1 MYKELFKKAKD
12 NNLENF
18 QILEIS
24 TEELD
29 IKIFNDQIDKFETSD
44 ITKYI
49 VSANYN
55 NKDVRIVT
63 EKIDNNIIDLLKEQA
78 EYIDLDTPVRKITLE
93 DIKENKTFKINDPSK
108 IIERMLN
115 LITLKKQYKN
125 LKEINSYYTESIT
138 KRTIITSK
146 NELYDIKKEIS
157 FSSEITVSENEK
169 NSTSYKTKIITDD
182 SDINIEKITKETINN
197 ATDKLHYKEITNGTY
212 KVILTSEVMGSILRH
227 FINLF
232 SADSIQKDTSL
243 LVDKLGKKVFS
254 DKITIVEDPN
264 NSKLLGKRL
273 FDNTGKKTSYKE
285 IVKNGIFTKALYD
298 SKTAKIDKVEVTGN
312 DYGEISVR
320 NMYIKPG
327 NKSLDE
333 LIKSIDKGIL
343 VDFVGGLHAG
353 INPINGNISIQ
364 SEGYYIENGQKK
376 YATKLF
382 ILVTNI
388 MELLNNVI
396 DISNN
401 IEFYYQDTASPD
413 LLLDSIKISK

>member
-1 MYKELFKKAKD
+1 MYKELFTKAKD

-125 LKEINSYYTESIT
+125 LKEINSYYKESIT
-138 KRTIITSK
+138 KRKITTSK
-146 NELYDIKKEIS
+146 NKLYDIKKEIS
-157 FSSEITVSENEK
+157 FSSEVKVSENEK

-197 ATDKLHYKEITNGTY
+197 AIDKLHYEEITNGTY

-243 LVDKLGKKVFS
+243 LVDKLEKKVFS

-273 FDNTGKKTSYKE
+273 FDNTGKKTNYKE

-333 LIKSIDKGIL
+333 LIKSVDKGIL

>member
-1 MYKELFKKAKD
+1 MYKELFTKAKD

-29 IKIFNDQIDKFETSD
+29 IKIFNDQIDKFETSY

-49 VSANYN
+49 ASANYN

-157 FSSEITVSENEK
+157 FSTEITVSENEK

-182 SDINIEKITKETINN
+182 SDIDIEKLTKETINN
-197 ATDKLHYKEITNGTY
+197 AIDKLHYKEITNGTY

-273 FDNTGKKTSYKE
+273 FDNTGKK
-285 IVKNGIFTKALYD
+285 
-298 SKTAKIDKVEVTGN
+298 
-312 DYGEISVR
+312 
-320 NMYIKPG
+320 
-327 NKSLDE
+327 NKL
-333 LIKSIDKGIL
+333 
-343 VDFVGGLHAG
+343 
-353 INPINGNISIQ
+353 
-364 SEGYYIENGQKK
+364 
-376 YATKLF
+376 
-382 ILVTNI
+382 
-388 MELLNNVI
+388 
-396 DISNN
+396 
-401 IEFYYQDTASPD
+401 
-413 LLLDSIKISK
+413 

>member
-63 EKIDNNIIDLLKEQA
+63 EKIDNNIIDLIKEQA
-78 EYIDLDTPVRKITLE
+78 EYIDIDTPVRKITLE
-93 DIKENKTFKINDPSK
+93 DIKENKTFKINNPSK
-108 IIERMLN
+108 IIKRMLN

-138 KRTIITSK
+138 KRKINTNK

-157 FSSEITVSENEK
+157 FSSEVKVSENEK

-197 ATDKLHYKEITNGTY
+197 AIDKLHYKEITNGTY

-273 FDNTGKKTSYKE
+273 FDNTGKKTNYKE
-285 IVKNGIFTKALYD
+285 IVKNGIFIKSLYD
-298 SKTAKIDKVEVTGN
+298 NKTAKIDKVEVTGN

-327 NKSLDE
+327 NKTLDE
-333 LIKSIDKGIL
+333 LIKSIDRGIL

-364 SEGYYIENGQKK
+364 SEGYYIEKGQKK

-388 MELLNNVI
+388 IELLNNVI

-413 LLLDSIKISK
+413 LLVDSIKISK